1 MTQNV
6 PPGGALATALALLV
20 CPASAQENGGGAAV
34 PLYTGLGSHHMEIT
48 ADGDEAREY
57 FDQGLA
63 LTYAFNH
70 GEAIRS
76 FREAARLDPDCAMC
90 WWGVALAHGP
100 NINAAMDSASGAA
113 AYRAARRARERA
125 GDATERERAYIEA
138 IVARYGPAPTAER
151 AARDSAYAREMDEL
165 AERFP
170 GDDDALTLRGEAL
183 MLLSPWDYWQDGEL
197 KPHMQRAV
205 EGFQRVVER
214 NPRHVGACHFF
225 IHSVEEV
232 EPERAVECA
241 ERLPDLMPAAGHIV
255 HMPAHVYI
263 RVGRYNDAVA
273 TNHHAAH
280 ADQAMIGDMAPDGIY
295 RLGYVPHNHHFR
307 WFAAEMAGRSEEAI
321 AAAKETATRVDR
333 SLMDAPG
340 MEALQHYLVTP
351 LFAYVRFG
359 RWDAILASEAPAQL
373 PYPRGVWRYARALA
387 LISDDRLE
395 RADREL
401 RALEEI
407 RRDPSLEEAMI
418 WGINSAAAVLEI
430 ASEVVK
436 GELAAAR
443 GEHAAAEEHLR
454 RGVALEDELL
464 YDEPPTWHLPVRQRL
479 GASLLEAGRPGE
491 AEAVYREDL
500 DRFPENGWS
509 LHGLA
514 RALRA
519 QGHQDAAARVE
530 ARLRTAWRGADVEL
544 SASVF

>member
-1 MTQNV
+1 
-6 PPGGALATALALLV
+6 
-20 CPASAQENGGGAAV
+20 
-34 PLYTGLGSHHMEIT
+34 
-48 ADGDEAREY
+48 
-57 FDQGLA
+57 
-63 LTYAFNH
+63 
-70 GEAIRS
+70 
-76 FREAARLDPDCAMC
+76 
-90 WWGVALAHGP
+90 
-100 NINAAMDSASGAA
+100 MDSASGAA
-113 AYRAARRARERA
+113 AYRAARRAQERA

-165 AERFP
+165 AQRFP
-170 GDDDALTLRGEAL
+170 GDDDALALRGEAL

-241 ERLPDLMPAAGHIV
+241 ERLPDLMPGAGHIV

-359 RWDAILASEAPAQL
+359 RWDAILASEKPAEL
-373 PYPRGVWRYARALA
+373 PYPHGVWRYARALA
-387 LISDDRLE
+387 LVSTDRLGK
-395 RADREL
+395 ADREL
-401 RALEEI
+401 RALEQI

-479 GASLLEAGRPGE
+479 GASLLEAGRPEE

-509 LHGLA
+509 LTGLA

-519 QGHQDAAARVE
+519 QGHGEAALHVE
-530 ARLRTAWRGADVEL
+530 ARFRKAWRGSDVEL